1 MSSPDAT
8 GRGASPAYA
17 RWALGVLFCVYAV
30 NLLDR
35 QILAILLEP
44 IKRELGV
51 SDKALGFL
59 TGFAFALFYSTAG
72 IPIARWA
79 DRGSRVNVISI
90 GLVLWSSATAACGLA
105 RSFVQLAAARVA
117 VGVGE
122 AAGTPPAHSLISDYF
137 PPQRRATALSV
148 YNMGASLGI
157 LLGLFAGGWLSDTYG
172 WRATFFAVGLPGVG
186 MALVVRLGLR
196 EPPRGL
202 SEGRPDEGGQ
212 PPLGEAL
219 RRLAGLRTYRH
230 ICLATALYN
239 FASYGFL
246 AWAATFLIRVHGL
259 SATQV
264 GMTLG
269 PIAGIAGAAGA
280 LLGGLLGDWGARRD
294 ARWQMWVPAIGGF
307 ATAPFLI
314 LFLTLD
320 NPYWALASY
329 VPAALFGG
337 FWGGPTYAVTQG
349 LVGLRLRT
357 MASAVLLFVLNFI
370 GMGFG
375 PLLVGILSD
384 ALQPAYGAHALGYA
398 LLIVGLSKVWGAVH
412 SLLGASSVRAELAAA
427 RAEAAHPRGS
437 GFA

>member
-1 MSSPDAT
+1 MEQRHRRLRPGALVRPARGRARG
-8 GRGASPAYA
+8 GRG
-17 RWALGVLFCVYAV
+17 G
-30 NLLDR
+30 
-35 QILAILLEP
+35 
-44 IKRELGV
+44 
-51 SDKALGFL
+51 
-59 TGFAFALFYSTAG
+59 
-72 IPIARWA
+72 
-79 DRGSRVNVISI
+79 RGR
-90 GLVLWSSATAACGLA
+90 GHA
-105 RSFVQLAAARVA
+105 
-117 VGVGE
+117 
-122 AAGTPPAHSLISDYF
+122 PAHSLISDYF

-269 PIAGIAGAAGA
+269 PIAGIAGAA
-280 LLGGLLGDWGARRD
+280 GGLLGDWGARRD